1 MVVFLADSMT
11 DTPTFGRI
19 EGELDKKDW
28 IIIQLVQSEARV
40 SFAEIARRAGLSPPA
55 AAERLRRLE
64 DAGVI
69 RGYHAKIDPE
79 RLGLGMVAIIEMRVN
94 RVDYPRFQKAIQ
106 KLAWILECY
115 HVAGR
120 ASFYLKAAVPDARGL
135 ELLIGHLSP
144 FGDTVTSLVLSTVL
158 ERREFHQQDSV

>member
-1 MVVFLADSMT
+1 MLMPNTSIL
-11 DTPTFGRI
+11 GRI
-19 EGELDKKDW
+19 EGDLDKKDW
-28 IIIQLVQSEARV
+28 IIIQLVQSDARV
-40 SFAEIARRAGLSPPA
+40 SFAEIGRRTGLSPPA

-69 RGYHAKIDPE
+69 RGYRAKIDPG

-94 RVDYPRFQKAIQ
+94 RADYQRFQKAIQ

-120 ASFYLKAAVPDARGL
+120 ISFYLKAAVPDVAGL
-135 ELLIGHLSP
+135 ELLIGHLSQ
-144 FGDTVTSLVLSTVL
+144 FGETATSLVLSTIV
-158 ERREFHQQDSV
+158 EQREFCHEGSV